1 MVTGSPPAIYTIPA
15 GVPFTDAL
23 AQGVLSQYTDSD
35 PLALS
40 ALTILLPTRRA
51 VRAVR
56 EAFLRAS
63 GGVAMLLPQM
73 RALGDGDAE
82 DLSFGTEAGGSEPA
96 GADMLDLPPPIAP
109 LRRQFLLMRLINAW
123 GDARDVHYP
132 PAATA
137 RLAAELARFLDQIQT
152 GQLAEHLQQT
162 ALAALVPDGFAAHW
176 QETLEF
182 LKIITA
188 AWPEILRDEAAMDPA
203 AHRNAMLHALGMRWR
218 ANPPPG
224 RVIAAGSTGSV
235 PATAELLETISRMP
249 QGMLVLP
256 GLDQTLDDE
265 SWRALDSDPGHPQ
278 YGLAQ
283 LLKRFGISRGDVAL
297 WEGHDYKPNA
307 ARAALLS
314 EALRPTE
321 TTDAWRDAGQRLRPH
336 LNEALCGLSRIEAPA
351 PREEAASIALAMRE
365 VLETPGKTA
374 ALVTPD
380 RSLARRVAVELGRW
394 GIEAD
399 DSAGVP
405 LAQTPVMVFIRAL
418 AVMAADGFAPVALL
432 AANKHPLAAAGINPA
447 EWRRMT
453 RDFERRAL
461 RGPRPAPGITGLSV
475 AIENESA
482 HPFVGRLAQC
492 VGPLIRCVELD
503 NCLFTDYIDALL
515 EAAENL
521 AATTDETGAARL
533 WRGDD
538 GDGAARFFMDLREHA
553 ELCDTNT
560 PSAFP
565 ALLDA
570 LLEGQA
576 VRPRHGQHPRL
587 FIWGPLEARLQ
598 HADRIILGGLN
609 EGVWPATANVDAWL
623 SRPMRQK
630 FGLPAPERRI
640 GLAAHDFVQAA
651 SGPDVI
657 LTRARKQDGAPA
669 APSRWWL
676 RIENLLAGMEAKPA
690 LDGNIPWTDWA
701 ARLDTPSSVTPQTA
715 PRPRP
720 PVTVRPRRLSVS
732 DIAVLIRDPYAIY
745 ARHILGLRVLD
756 PLDTEIGAAERGTV
770 IHEILEKFVR
780 AHPGQLLLDD
790 LSDLRNIGR
799 QHFDE
804 LLPRPG
810 VRAFWKPR
818 FDDISDWFLNWDMQN
833 RQQGELPLGLEVAGA
848 REFMAPAGPFT
859 VRAIAD
865 RIDRTANGGLA
876 IYDYK
881 TGYNPN
887 PKQIKAGFA
896 PQLPLEGAIAQAGG
910 FAGIAAAEIAKLAL
924 LRIRG
929 IEPPGEEAPISTDT
943 IEEAWQGLRDLIA
956 SFDDPSTAYIS
967 RRAPMFTSDNG
978 PYDHL
983 ARVRE
988 WSGAGNGDEE

>member
-1 MVTGSPPAIYTIPA
+1 MTRNPPAIYTIPA
-15 GVPFTDAL
+15 GVPFVDAL
-23 AQGVLSQYTDSD
+23 AQGILLQHAGGD
-35 PLALS
+35 PVALS
-40 ALTILLPTRRA
+40 TLTILLPTRRA

-56 EAFLRAS
+56 EAFLRA
-63 GGVAMLLPQM
+63 GGGKAMLLPQM
-73 RALGDGDAE
+73 RALGDADAE
-82 DLSFGTEAGGSEPA
+82 EVSFGTEAGGDIE
-96 GADMLDLPPPIAP
+96 GADMLNLPPPIAP

-137 RLAAELARFLDQIQT
+137 RLAMELARFLDQIQT
-152 GQLAEHLQQT
+152 EQLAEHLNQT
-162 ALAALVPDGFAAHW
+162 ALAALAPDDFAAHW
-176 QETLEF
+176 RETLEF

-203 AHRNAMLHALGMRWR
+203 AHRNAMLHALDLRWQT
-218 ANPPPG
+218 NPPPG

-235 PATAELLETISRMP
+235 PATAELLKTVSRMP

-256 GLDQTLDDE
+256 GLDQALDDE
-265 SWRALDSDPGHPQ
+265 SWRALDGDPGHPQ
-278 YGLAQ
+278 YGMAQ
-283 LLKRFGISRGDVAL
+283 LLKRLHVGRGDVAL
-297 WEGHDYKPNA
+297 WQGHAYKPNA
-307 ARAALLS
+307 ARTALLS

-321 TTDAWRDAGQRLRPH
+321 TTDAWRDATQRLQPQ
-336 LNEALCGLSRIEAPA
+336 LNEALRGFSRIEAPA

-380 RSLARRVAVELGRW
+380 RGLARRVAVELGRW

-405 LAQTPVMVFIRAL
+405 LSQTPVMVFIRAL
-418 AVMAADGFAPVALL
+418 AAMVTDEFAPVVLL
-432 AANKHPLAAAGINPA
+432 AANKHPLAAAGLNPA

-453 RDFERRAL
+453 RDFESRAL
-461 RGPRPAPGITGLSV
+461 RGPRPAPGIAGLGA
-475 AIENESA
+475 AIENEPA

-492 VGPLIRCVELD
+492 MEPLIRCLGQE

-533 WRGDD
+533 WRGDE
-538 GDGAARFFMDLREHA
+538 GDAAARFFVDLREHA
-553 ELCDTNT
+553 ELCETNT
-560 PSAFP
+560 ASAFP

-570 LLEGQA
+570 LLEGAA
-576 VRPRHGQHPRL
+576 VRPRYGQHPRL

-609 EGVWPATANVDAWL
+609 EGVWPATANVDPWL

-657 LTRARKQDGAPA
+657 LTRSRKRDGAPA

-676 RIENLLAGMEAKPA
+676 RIENLLTGLGFQTA

-701 ARLDTPSSVTPQTA
+701 VALDTPLSVTPQSA

-720 PVTVRPRRLSVS
+720 PVAARPRRLSVS

-745 ARHILGLRVLD
+745 ARHVLGLRVLD

-770 IHEILEKFVR
+770 IHKILEKFVR
-780 AHPGQLLLDD
+780 AHPGRLILDD
-790 LSDLRNIGR
+790 LTALRNIGR
-799 QHFDE
+799 QYFDE

-833 RQQGELPLGLEVAGA
+833 RQKGELPLGLEVAGA

-865 RIDRTANGGLA
+865 RIDRTADGGLA

-887 PKQIKAGFA
+887 KKQIKAGFA

-910 FAGIAAAEIAKLAL
+910 FAGIPAGKISKLAL

-929 IEPPGEEAPISTDT
+929 IEPPGDEDPVSTDA
-943 IEEAWQGLRDLIA
+943 IEEAWQGLCNLIER
-956 SFDDPSTAYIS
+956 FDDPSTVYVS
-967 RRAPMFTSDNG
+967 RRAPMFTGDKG